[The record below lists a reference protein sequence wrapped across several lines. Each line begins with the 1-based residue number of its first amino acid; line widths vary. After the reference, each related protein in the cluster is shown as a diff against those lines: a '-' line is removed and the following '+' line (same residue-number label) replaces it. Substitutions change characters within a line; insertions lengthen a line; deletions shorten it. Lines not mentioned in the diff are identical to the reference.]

1 MRCVVRHGALMPCP
15 RGLPMVKLGAAP
27 PPPAAGALT
36 SSAQACTRPGVAP
49 IVTLSV
55 PVLPLARLAS
65 VPAITPLPTGLDA
78 SAYSVTPDGHV
89 VTSTSLASLMRMT
102 RVSPARLAVMAPRL
116 RAEPLLIFAV
126 VALPSVRVIVS
137 CPRRIVQEQAIKHE

>member
-1 MRCVVRHGALMPCP
+1 MPCP
-15 RGLPMVKLGAAP
+15 RGPPMVIVGAAP

-55 PVLPLARLAS
+55 PVLPLAMLAS
-65 VPAITPLPTGLDA
+65 VPTITPLPTGLDA

-102 RVSPARLAVMAPRL
+102 RVSPARLAGMGPKI
-116 RAEPLLIFAV
+116 RAEPPLVFAV
-126 VALPSVRVIVS
+126 GAPPSGGGVGA
-137 CPRRIVQEQAIKHE
+137 CPPQNRQDQTTKTQP

>member
-102 RVSPARLAVMAPRL
+102 RVSPARRSEEHTSELQSHSDLVCRL
-116 RAEPLLIFAV
+116 LLEKKKKKNDKH
-126 VALPSVRVIVS
+126 
-137 CPRRIVQEQAIKHE
+137 RIHNYKV